1 MASIMKSPILTML
14 GVSALL
20 AGGCSRQPGADTTAE
35 NEKKFQDTMSG
46 VTLVGSSTRMN
57 KEGLFGEERYT
68 IDKVSKIT
76 GDKWLFQARIK
87 YGTHDVPIPLPL
99 TVRWAGD
106 TPVITLTDLAIPGLG
121 TFTARVLI
129 YGDQYAG
136 TWSGQGAGHGGQ
148 LFGKVTRQH

>member
-1 MASIMKSPILTML
+1 MASIMKSTILTML

-20 AGGCSRQPGADTTAE
+20 AAGCSRQPGADTTAE
-35 NEKKFQDTMSG
+35 NEKKFQESMSG
-46 VTLVGSSTRMN
+46 VTLVGSSTRVN

-68 IDKVSKIT
+68 IE
-76 GDKWLFQARIK
+76 FQARIK

-148 LFGKVTRQH
+148 LFGKVVRQH